1 MFVPE
6 WGLKLK
12 KLWIFLYQKNT
23 GRLTAADFLY
33 RLQAYPKGS
42 GATTEI
48 KMAKTEK
55 NQIEQEAD
63 GSKDTLETMYMED
76 RLPPGDY
83 EFMTDEEETLFICHN
98 VISAYKQLIG
108 SDQPALEK
116 LAREM
121 TKPFVSASAVVSRL
135 NRVKK

>member
-1 MFVPE
+1 MFVPIR
-6 WGLKLK
+6 GLKLK

-23 GRLTAADFLY
+23 GRLTAADFLD
-33 RLQAYPKGS
+33 RLQTYPKGS

-76 RLPPGDY
+76 RLPPGEY